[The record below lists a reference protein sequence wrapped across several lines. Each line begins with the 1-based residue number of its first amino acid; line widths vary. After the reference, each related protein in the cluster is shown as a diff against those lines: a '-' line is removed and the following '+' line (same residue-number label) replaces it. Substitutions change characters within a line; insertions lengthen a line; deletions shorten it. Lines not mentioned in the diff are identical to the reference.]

1 MKAMMRAMMR
11 ARLSLALLSFA
22 AFAVHAGDKPGS
34 TATAVPQARNFIA
47 CPIYRDTDAGRK
59 SGCWLATELSSGVQ
73 YDVTDA
79 LIKPILG
86 KEILV
91 EGVVSENDPGSC
103 GAPILEPVF
112 VSILQSECKPHLIP
126 AEGFP
131 GRRFALPARTLQ
143 PARVPRPVPPPPY
156 DSREYTVYF
165 ELDSDFLLY
174 QHSEIIIDDA
184 VTYIRASKPRRIAIT
199 GYADTRG
206 FEASGRHLQ
215 ENIDIATARANM
227 LLEALLRLGVA
238 KSIISTESRGDPQPD
253 VRAQEGL
260 VHSSKRRGT
269 IRVEM

>member
-1 MKAMMRAMMR
+1 MNSTT
-11 ARLSLALLSFA
+11 RLTLALLSFA
-22 AFAVHAGDKPGS
+22 AFAIHAGDKPDGIE
-34 TATAVPQARNFIA
+34 AAAPQARNFIA
-47 CPIYRDTDAGRK
+47 CPVYRDTDAGRK
-59 SGCWLATELSSGVQ
+59 SGCWLATEHGSGVQ

-91 EGVVSENDPGSC
+91 EGVVSDKDPGSC

-131 GRRFALPARTLQ
+131 GRRFALPARTLR
-143 PARVPRPVPPPPY
+143 PAREPRPVPPPPY

-174 QHSEIIIDDA
+174 QHSEVIIDDA
-184 VTYIRASKPRRIAIT
+184 VTYIRASKPRRIVIT

-215 ENIDIATARANM
+215 ENIGTATARANM
-227 LLEALLRLGVA
+227 LLEALLRLGVP
-238 KSIISTESRGDPQPD
+238 KSIISTQWLGDPPPD
-253 VRAQEGL
+253 AREGL
-260 VHSSKRRGT
+260 MHSSKRRGT
-269 IRVEM
+269 IRVET

>member
-1 MKAMMRAMMR
+1 MTRVMRAGL
-11 ARLSLALLSFA
+11 LSLIAFA
-22 AFAVHAGDKPGS
+22 AHANDNS
-34 TATAVPQARNFIA
+34 ATAAGAAPQARNFIA

-59 SGCWLATELSSGVQ
+59 SGCWLATEQSSGVQ

-91 EGVVSENDPGSC
+91 EGVVSDKDPGSC

-165 ELDSDFLLY
+165 ELDSEFLLY
-174 QHSEIIIDDA
+174 QHSEVIIDDA
-184 VTYIRASKPRRIAIT
+184 VTYIQASKPRRIVIT

-215 ENIDIATARANM
+215 ENIGIATARANM
-227 LLEALLRLGVA
+227 LLEALLRMGVS
-238 KSIISTESRGDPQPD
+238 KSIISTEWLGDPQPD
-253 VRAQEGL
+253 ARALEGL
-260 VHSSKRRGT
+260 RHSSKRRGT

>member
-131 GRRFALPARTLQ
+131 GRRFALPAR
-143 PARVPRPVPPPPY
+143 VPRPVPPPPY